1 MLGLPPWVW
10 ALLLIVLACGLAA
23 RAYIGRFRRMCA
35 SVRDD
40 LRSLLRQEH
49 PEVEFVEERLGNLVL
64 RTPDKPE
71 LIWEMADVY
80 ADVARLPNM
89 GADRQSRGGIYRL
102 SMAKLLTPPL
112 DEAHPLSLQ
121 RHGDY
126 LKPQLIRT
134 ADLPAD
140 LASRGLSGTELSVIY
155 GVDVPVGGRPLT
167 RADLNALE
175 LDEGELYVRALA
187 NLGKEFPEQMVTTPL
202 EGQGSAIQ
210 FGDGMDAARLLL
222 IPPFLTD
229 GQTLVALVPH
239 RDVLLLLPGE
249 MAEDPA
255 KLEEGARMLAED
267 RQHQPLTRMAL
278 RVTRQG
284 FEPIASP

>member
-40 LRSLLRQEH
+40 LRTLLQQEH

-64 RTPDKPE
+64 RTPEQPE

-89 GADRQSRGGIYRL
+89 GADRQARGGIYRR
-102 SMAKLLTPPL
+102 SMAKLLSPPL
-112 DEAHPLSLQ
+112 DDAHPLSLQ

-126 LKPQLIRT
+126 LKPQLSRT
-134 ADLPAD
+134 ADVRAD
-140 LASRGLSGTELSVIY
+140 LVSRELPDTELSVVY

-167 RADLNALE
+167 RADLGTLD

-187 NLGKEFPEQMVTTPL
+187 NLGKDFPEQMVITPL

-210 FGDGMDAARLLL
+210 FGDGMDAARMLL
-222 IPPFLTD
+222 IPGRLSD
-229 GQTLVALVPH
+229 DQCLVALIPH
-239 RDVLLLLPGE
+239 RDMLLLLPGD
-249 MAEDPA
+249 MADDPA
-255 KLEEGARMLAED
+255 KLAEGAAMLD
-267 RQHQPLTRMAL
+267 DHHHQPLTRTAF
-278 RVTRQG
+278 RVTREG
-284 FEPIASP
+284 FEPIPSA